1 VLGLELS
8 VQSWGKGAA
17 IDPAHYQVS
26 RYAALLI
33 ATGAVDVAGAIGV
46 WRRRGSPGRNSLCV
60 AMLATA
66 VWSFAY
72 ALELSAPTTGQRELW
87 GALKYI
93 GVTGLPA
100 AWLVFALQYTGRVE
114 RPSRRFLGALTIE
127 PLIVGILLAVPGT
140 RHLIRFYPPGPPQR
154 IPTAN
159 AGALY
164 WPHVIYSNALIL
176 TGSAILLV
184 TVMRVSRLYWRQSI
198 TLLVAICLPLIG
210 NAMTDFNAPPFQHLD
225 PSPLATSLAAWV
237 LVLGVLRYRLLD
249 LRPVA
254 RTHVVETMRD
264 AVLVADAHGHVV
276 DANPAAVTLLGRRA
290 GELVGRPVA
299 DLLTDLARPMNFPD
313 PGVYDIQF
321 STSKAE
327 RDMEL
332 SVTPLEDARGATAG
346 RVLVFRDVTE
356 RRELERELR
365 RLAYTDKL
373 TGLPNRALFHDRLEQ
388 ALVMAERHNTPVAVL
403 FLDLDRFK
411 IINDSLGHEIGD
423 EVLVAVAQRL
433 RRCLR
438 AEDTLARLGGDEFAI
453 LLPEIANRRDTH
465 LVTDKCLAAL
475 SDPELIGT
483 HELTVNASI
492 GVAIAPDDGADV
504 PHLLRSADAAMYRA
518 KARGGGR
525 AETFTHLLEQEVTR
539 RHHAEVELRRG
550 LRMGE
555 LHVLFQPY
563 RELVSGRLVGFEA
576 LVRWKHPQRGTLL
589 PAEFLPLAEE
599 TGLIDAVDRWVL
611 AEACRQARG
620 WPAPLL
626 VSVNVSAGRLRRG
639 DLHRDTAAILAET
652 GFEASRLVLELSERI
667 LFDQVPDAFDSL
679 ADLTSGGVGLALDD
693 FGAGYTSLEQLRRLP
708 ISQVK
713 IDRSLVAPVDRSDD
727 DASIVAAV
735 IQFAHALGLSVTAEG
750 IERSSQL
757 DRLIELGCDCGQGF
771 LFSEPAGV
779 PGRDDP
785 VAPQRQHRALRT
797 QD

>member
-1 VLGLELS
+1 MRVAHYHVSFYAAVLIVS
-8 VQSWGKGAA
+8 GAA
-17 IDPAHYQVS
+17 
-26 RYAALLI
+26 
-33 ATGAVDVAGAIGV
+33 DVAAAIGV

-66 VWSFAY
+66 AWSFAY
-72 ALELSAPTTGQRELW
+72 ALELAAPTTGGRELW
-87 GALKYI
+87 GALKYVGI
-93 GVTGLPA
+93 TVLPA
-100 AWLVFALQYTGRVE
+100 AWLVFALQYTGRMG
-114 RPSRRFLGALTIE
+114 RPNRWFLGALTIE
-127 PLIVGILLAVPGT
+127 PLIVLALLAVPGT
-140 RHLIRFYPPGPPQR
+140 RHLIRFYPPGPPQP
-154 IPTAN
+154 IPTAD

-176 TGSAILLV
+176 AASATLLV
-184 TVMRVSRLYWRQSI
+184 TVVRVSRLYWRQSI
-198 TLLVAICLPLIG
+198 TVLVAICLPLIG

-225 PSPLATSLAAWV
+225 PSPLAASVAAWV
-237 LVLGVLRYRLLD
+237 LVVGVLRYRLLD

-276 DANPAAVTLLGRRA
+276 DLNPAAVGLLGRRA
-290 GELVGRPVA
+290 GELLGRPVA
-299 DLLTDLARPMNFPD
+299 GLLSDLAHPIGFPD
-313 PGVYDIQF
+313 PGVYDLQF
-321 STSKAE
+321 NASE
-327 RDMEL
+327 RQRDMEL
-332 SVTPLEDARGATAG
+332 AVTPLEDARGATAG

-365 RLAYTDKL
+365 RLAYTDRL
-373 TGLPNRALFHDRLEQ
+373 TGLPNRALFHDRLER
-388 ALVMAERHNTPVAVL
+388 ALAMAKRHDTPVAVL

-433 RRCLR
+433 RRSLR

-453 LLPEIANRRDTH
+453 LLPEIANRGDIH
-465 LVTDKCLAAL
+465 LVTDKCLSAL
-475 SDPELIGT
+475 SGPELIGG

-492 GVAIAPDDGADV
+492 GVAISPQDGADV
-504 PHLLRSADAAMYRA
+504 QHLLRSADAAMYRA

-539 RHHAEVELRRG
+539 RQQIEVELRRG
-550 LRMGE
+550 LRTGQ
-555 LHVLFQPY
+555 LRVLFQPY
-563 RELVSGRLVGFEA
+563 RELVTGRLVGFEA
-576 LVRWKHPQRGTLL
+576 LVRWDHPKRGTLL
-589 PAEFLPLAEE
+589 PDNFLPLAEE

-611 AEACRQARG
+611 GEACRQARQ

-652 GFEASRLVLELSERI
+652 GLSPSRLVLELSERI
-667 LFDQVPDAFDSL
+667 LFDEVPDAFGSL
-679 ADLTSGGVGLALDD
+679 ADVTSAGVGLALDD

-713 IDRSLVAPVDRSDD
+713 IDRSLVAPVDRSED

-750 IERSSQL
+750 IERSGQL
-757 DRLIELGCDCGQGF
+757 ERLIDLGCDCGQGF
-771 LFSEPAGV
+771 LFSAPAAVSGFDNFAAHERHSRV
-779 PGRDDP
+779 FRGRD
-785 VAPQRQHRALRT
+785 
-797 QD
+797 

>member
-1 VLGLELS
+1 MHP
-8 VQSWGKGAA
+8 AA
-17 IDPAHYQVS
+17 YHVS
-26 RYAALLI
+26 FYAGVLI
-33 ATGAVDVAGAIGV
+33 ATGAVDVAAAIGV
-46 WRRRGSPGRNSLCV
+46 WRRRGSPGRNSLGV

-72 ALELSAPTTGQRELW
+72 ALELSAPVTGDRELW

-93 GVTGLPA
+93 GITTLPA
-100 AWLVFALQYTGRVE
+100 AWLVFALQYTGRME

-127 PLIVGILLAVPGT
+127 PLTVGVLLAVPGT

-154 IPTAN
+154 IPTAS

-164 WPHVIYSNALIL
+164 WPHVIYSNALVL

-299 DLLTDLARPMNFPD
+299 SLLTDLARPMDFPD
-313 PGVYDIQF
+313 PGVYDLQID
-321 STSKAE
+321 TPERE

-346 RVLVFRDVTE
+346 RVLVFRDVTD

-365 RLAYTDKL
+365 QLAYTDRL
-373 TGLPNRALFHDRLEQ
+373 TGLPNRALFHDRLER
-388 ALVMAERHNTPVAVL
+388 ALVMADRHKTPVAVL

-411 IINDSLGHEIGD
+411 TINDSLGHEIGD

-453 LLPEIANRRDTH
+453 LLPEITSRRDTH

-475 SDPELIGT
+475 SEPELIGS

-492 GVAIAPDDGADV
+492 GVAVSPEDGADV
-504 PHLLRSADAAMYRA
+504 QHLLRSADAAMYRA

-539 RHHAEVELRRG
+539 RQRSEVELRRA
-550 LRMGE
+550 LRMGQ

-563 RELVSGRLVGFEA
+563 RELVTGRLVGYEA
-576 LVRWKHPQRGTLL
+576 LVRWNHPEHGTLL
-589 PAEFLPLAEE
+589 PADFLPLAEE

-611 AEACRQARG
+611 REACRQAQR

-652 GFEASRLVLELSERI
+652 GLDRSRLMLELSERI

-713 IDRSLVAPVDRSDD
+713 IDRSLVAPVDRSEDD
-727 DASIVAAV
+727 VSIVAAV

-750 IERSSQL
+750 IERPGQL
-757 DRLIELGCDCGQGF
+757 ERLIELGCDCGQGF
-771 LFSEPAGV
+771 LFSAPASVSGLDDSAAQ
-779 PGRDDP
+779 GR
-785 VAPQRQHRALRT
+785 HGRALRS

>member
-1 VLGLELS
+1 
-8 VQSWGKGAA
+8 
-17 IDPAHYQVS
+17 
-26 RYAALLI
+26 
-33 ATGAVDVAGAIGV
+33 
-46 WRRRGSPGRNSLCV
+46 
-60 AMLATA
+60 MLATA

-72 ALELSAPTTGQRELW
+72 ALELSAPTNGARELW

-93 GVTGLPA
+93 GIMGLPP
-100 AWLVFALQYTGRVE
+100 AWLVFALQYTGRMA
-114 RPSRRFLGALTIE
+114 RPSRRFLGALAIE
-127 PLIVGILLAVPGT
+127 PLIVGVLLAVPGT

-154 IPTAN
+154 IPTAG

-164 WPHVIYSNALIL
+164 WPHVIYSNALVL
-176 TGSAILLV
+176 SASAILLI
-184 TVMRVSRLYWRQSI
+184 TVVRVSRLYWRQSI
-198 TLLVAICLPLIG
+198 TVLVAICLPLVG
-210 NAMTDFNAPPFQHLD
+210 NLMADFGIPPFQHLD
-225 PSPLATSLAAWV
+225 PSPLAASVAAWV

-254 RTHVVETMRD
+254 RTHVVETMLD
-264 AVLVADAHGHVV
+264 AVLVVDAHGHVV
-276 DANPAAVTLLGRRA
+276 DVNPAAITLLGRRA
-290 GELVGRPVA
+290 GDLVGRPVA
-299 DLLTDLARPMNFPD
+299 TVLTDLAQPLDYSD
-313 PGVYDIQF
+313 PGVYDVQINTGQR
-321 STSKAE
+321 E
-327 RDMEL
+327 RDVEL
-332 SVTPLEDARGATAG
+332 AVTPLEDARGATAG

-365 RLAYTDKL
+365 RLAYTDRL

-475 SDPELIGT
+475 SDPELIGS

-492 GVAIAPDDGADV
+492 GVAVSPEDGADV
-504 PHLLRSADAAMYRA
+504 QHLLRSADGAMYRA

-539 RHHAEVELRRG
+539 RQQTEVELRRG
-550 LRMGE
+550 LRMGQ

-563 RELVSGRLVGFEA
+563 RELVTGRLVGYEA
-576 LVRWKHPQRGTLL
+576 LVRWNHPQRGMLL
-589 PAEFLPLAEE
+589 PADFLPLAEE

-611 AEACRQARG
+611 GEACRQAGR

-626 VSVNVSAGRLRRG
+626 VSVNVSAGRLGRG
-639 DLHRDTAAILAET
+639 DLHRDTAAILADT
-652 GFEASRLVLELSERI
+652 GLDGSRLILELSERI

-679 ADLTSGGVGLALDD
+679 ADLTSSGVGLALDD

-713 IDRSLVAPVDRSDD
+713 IDRSLVTPVDRSED

-750 IERSSQL
+750 IERPGQL
-757 DRLIELGCDCGQGF
+757 ERLIELGCDCGQGF
-771 LFSEPAGV
+771 LFSAPAAVSGF
-779 PGRDDP
+779 DDP
-785 VAPQRQHRALRT
+785 VARLGRES
-797 QD
+797 

>member
-1 VLGLELS
+1 
-8 VQSWGKGAA
+8 
-17 IDPAHYQVS
+17 
-26 RYAALLI
+26 
-33 ATGAVDVAGAIGV
+33 
-46 WRRRGSPGRNSLCV
+46 
-60 AMLATA
+60 M
-66 VWSFAY
+66 
-72 ALELSAPTTGQRELW
+72 
-87 GALKYI
+87 
-93 GVTGLPA
+93 GLPP
-100 AWLVFALQYTGRVE
+100 AWLVFALQYTGRMA
-114 RPSRRFLGALTIE
+114 RPSRRFLGALAIE
-127 PLIVGILLAVPGT
+127 PLIVGVLLAVPGT
-140 RHLIRFYPPGPPQR
+140 RHLIRYYPPGPPQP
-154 IPTAN
+154 IPTAE

-164 WPHVIYSNALIL
+164 WLHVIYSNALVL
-176 TGSAILLV
+176 TASAILLISV
-184 TVMRVSRLYWRQSI
+184 VRVSRLYWRQSI
-198 TLLVAICLPLIG
+198 TVLVAICLPLIG
-210 NAMTDFNAPPFQHLD
+210 NAMADFGVPPFEHLD
-225 PSPLATSLAAWV
+225 PSPLAASVAAWV

-254 RTHVVETMRD
+254 RTHVVETMLD

-276 DANPAAVTLLGRRA
+276 DANPAAVKLLGHRA
-290 GELVGRPVA
+290 GDLIGRPVA
-299 DLLTDLARPMNFPD
+299 TLLSDLAQPLDYPD
-313 PGVYDIQF
+313 PGRYDVRFIG
-321 STSKAE
+321 SGRE

-332 SVTPLEDARGATAG
+332 AVTPLEDARGATAG
-346 RVLVFRDVTE
+346 RVIVFRDITE

-365 RLAYTDKL
+365 RLAYSDRL
-373 TGLPNRALFHDRLEQ
+373 TGLPNRALFHDRLDR

-423 EVLVAVAQRL
+423 AVLVAVAQRL

-475 SDPELIGT
+475 SEPELIGG

-492 GVAIAPDDGADV
+492 GVAVSPEDGADV
-504 PHLLRSADAAMYRA
+504 QHLLRSADAAMYRA

-539 RHHAEVELRRG
+539 RQQTEVELRRG
-550 LRMGE
+550 LRMGQ

-563 RELVSGRLVGFEA
+563 RELATGRLVGYEA
-576 LVRWKHPQRGTLL
+576 LVRWNHPQRGMLL
-589 PAEFLPLAEE
+589 PADFLPLAEE

-611 AEACRQARG
+611 GEACRQARR

-639 DLHRDTAAILAET
+639 DVHRETAEILAET
-652 GFEASRLVLELSERI
+652 GLDSSRLVLELSERI

-679 ADLTSGGVGLALDD
+679 ADLASGGVGLALDD

-713 IDRSLVAPVDRSDD
+713 IDRSLITPVDRSED

-750 IERSSQL
+750 IERSGQL
-757 DRLIELGCDCGQGF
+757 ERLLELGCDCGQGF
-771 LFSEPAGV
+771 LFSAPATVSEFDGS
-779 PGRDDP
+779 
-785 VAPQRQHRALRT
+785 VAHERQGRALRT
-797 QD
+797 QDWRAG